1 MPGPVVRAVVFDF
14 DGLIVDTETP
24 VFAAWS
30 AVFRDHGEELSQELW
45 QGVIGHGSGYWDPVA
60 ELEARLGRSL
70 DRDAVQ
76 AGRRRREL
84 RTAFDQ
90 PALPGVREW
99 VGSAVDLGLG
109 LGVASS
115 SGREWVAGH
124 LQRLGLDEFACVRCR
139 EDVGRTKPAP
149 DVYLA
154 AVECLGVAPA
164 EAVAIEDS
172 QPGTESARAA
182 GLLCIAV
189 PGVLTSA
196 HHDFSAANL
205 VLPSLADRS
214 LVDALADLGRTPG
227 G

>member
-1 MPGPVVRAVVFDF
+1 MRAVVFDF

-45 QGVIGHGSGYWDPVA
+45 QSVIGHGPGYWDPVA
-60 ELEARLGRSL
+60 ELEARLGRPL
-70 DRDAVQ
+70 DRDVVQ

-84 RTAFDQ
+84 GIAFDQ
-90 PALPGVREW
+90 PALPGVRDW
-99 VGSAVDLGLG
+99 IRSAAGLGLG

-124 LQRLGLDEFACVRCR
+124 LERLGLDEFACVRCR
-139 EDVGRTKPAP
+139 EDVASTKPAP
-149 DVYLA
+149 DLYLA

-189 PGVLTSA
+189 PGPLTSA
-196 HHDFSAANL
+196 HHDFSAADV
-205 VLPSLADRS
+205 VLPSLAERS
-214 LVDALADLGRTPG
+214 LVDVLADLGRTPG

>member
-1 MPGPVVRAVVFDF
+1 MAAVVRAVVFDF

-24 VFAAWS
+24 VFDAWA
-30 AVFRDHGEELSQELW
+30 AVFREHGEELTRELW
-45 QGVIGHGSGYWDPVA
+45 QGVIGHGPGYWDPVA
-60 ELEARLGRSL
+60 ELEARLGHSL

-76 AGRRRREL
+76 AGRRRREMGI
-84 RTAFDQ
+84 AFDQ

-99 VGSAVDLGLG
+99 VRSAVELGLG

-115 SGREWVAGH
+115 SGRTWVTGH
-124 LQRLGLDEFACVRCR
+124 LERLGLDEFTCVRCR
-139 EDVGRTKPAP
+139 DDVARTKPAP
-149 DVYLA
+149 DLYAA

-189 PGVLTSA
+189 PGPLTSA
-196 HHDFSAANL
+196 HHDFSAADL

-214 LVDALADLGRTPG
+214 LVDALANLGRIPRT
-227 G
+227 